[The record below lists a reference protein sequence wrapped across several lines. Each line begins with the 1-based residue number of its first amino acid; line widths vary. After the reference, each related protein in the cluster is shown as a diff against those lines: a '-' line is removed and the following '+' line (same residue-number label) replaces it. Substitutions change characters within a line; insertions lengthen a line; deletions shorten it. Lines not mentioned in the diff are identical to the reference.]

1 MKFEEVLPALRE
13 GKNITNALI
22 KNNGYEYVFYRDGI
36 IFNDE
41 GDHCL
46 LTDEE
51 LVESDDWE
59 IVEEKKKSALTF
71 KDLTESLAY
80 VKVIWNGKVVYDDEF
95 GEGTSEDL
103 DIFQLEYNG
112 KIVYGGKF
120 EITGFHHIILDIEGE
135 D

>member
-13 GKNITNALI
+13 GKNITNAWI
-22 KNNGYEYVFYRDGI
+22 KNRGYEYVFYRDGSI
-36 IFNDE
+36 LNDE
-41 GDHCL
+41 GDRCL

-59 IVEEKKKSALTF
+59 IVEEKRKSALTF
-71 KDLTESLAY
+71 KELTESLAY

-95 GEGTSEDL
+95 GEGTPEDL
-103 DIFQLEYNG
+103 ENFQIEYNG
-112 KIVYGGKF
+112 KVVYGGKF